1 MTNEKSE
8 GANVCVVCGKAVSE
22 EEATMH
28 RYHEGRRFAFCCATC
43 AEMFNRAPDRFA
55 RGERPQ
61 TIVQDL
67 LDQIRWKDS

>member
-1 MTNEKSE
+1 MTNEDIQR
-8 GANVCVVCGKAVSE
+8 ANLCIVCGKAVSE
-22 EEATMH
+22 EEAAMH
-28 RYHEGRRFAFCCATC
+28 RTHEGKRFALCCPTC

-67 LDQIRWKDS
+67 LDQMRWKDS